1 VHRVTTSGLGD
12 HRLVFV
18 AGLHRSGTTPLA
30 RVLAQHPQVSG
41 LTGTGVTE
49 DEGQHLQSV
58 YPPALTYGGPGRFA
72 LDPRAHLT
80 ESSRLATPDNAERLI
95 TSWTPYW
102 DMSREVLLEKS
113 PPNLVMTRFLQ
124 QMFPDASFV
133 VVVRHP
139 VAVTLATAK
148 WRSHT
153 TLRHLLE
160 HWFVAHDL
168 FCEDLVHLRRVHV
181 LKYEDLVGAP
191 EQTLSELGDFL
202 QLDGPIP
209 ASLVRGDQSRSYE
222 QRWSAMATS
231 GRPWQRRQH
240 QRLIDHFEGR
250 ANDYGYSLV
259 DLDNVGPF
267 PLHGLDEETL
277 SA

>member
-1 VHRVTTSGLGD
+1 MTTSGLGN

-41 LTGTGVTE
+41 LAGTGVTE

-95 TSWTPYW
+95 ASWTPFW

-124 QMFPDASFV
+124 QMFPEASFV
-133 VVVRHP
+133 VVARHP

-148 WRSHT
+148 WRTHT
-153 TLRHLLE
+153 SLRQLLE

-168 FCEDLVHLRRVHV
+168 FCSDLAQLRRVHV
-181 LKYEDLVGAP
+181 LKYEDLIGSP
-191 EQTLSELGDFL
+191 EETLAALGDFL

-209 ASLVRGDQSRSYE
+209 TSLVRADQSRSYE
-222 QRWSAMATS
+222 QRWAAMATS

-240 QRLIDHFEGR
+240 ERLIDQFERR
-250 ANDYGYSLV
+250 AQSYGYSLV
-259 DLDNVGPF
+259 DLDDVGPF
-267 PLHGLDEETL
+267 PLHGLGEQTL
-277 SA
+277 TA

>member
-1 VHRVTTSGLGD
+1 VTTSGLRD

-41 LTGTGVTE
+41 LSGTGVTE

-72 LDPRAHLT
+72 NDPRAHLT
-80 ESSRLATPDNAERLI
+80 ERSRLATPDNAERL
-95 TSWTPYW
+95 TRSWTPFW
-102 DMSREVLLEKS
+102 DMEREVLLEKS

-124 QMFPDASFV
+124 QMFPEASFV

-148 WRSHT
+148 WRTHA
-153 TLRHLLE
+153 TLRQLLE

-168 FCEDLVHLRRVHV
+168 FCEDLAHLRRVHV
-181 LKYEDLVGAP
+181 LKYEDLVGSP
-191 EQTLSELGDFL
+191 EATLAALGDFL

-209 ASLVRGDQSRSYE
+209 TSLVRADQSRSYE

-240 QRLIDHFEGR
+240 QRLIADFEGR
-250 ANDYGYSLV
+250 AKGYGYSLV

-267 PLHGLDEETL
+267 PLHGLDEQTL
-277 SA
+277 TA